1 MSRLAACVLGI
12 CLVLPVWAATTDS
25 KPFDSPQQAQTYHD
39 ATAVLRCPK
48 CQDISI
54 ADSDAMIAADM
65 RNRVYQLVREGKTKQ
80 QVVQYMVER
89 YGEFVNYDPPL
100 TPSTLLL
107 WAGPLLCLVAGGI
120 IIAMQGRRRRRR
132 SNPGLSSL
140 EQERL
145 RNLLKTN
152 ESGEQK

>member
-1 MSRLAACVLGI
+1 MKQLAACVLGI
-12 CLVLPVWAATTDS
+12 CLVLPVWAATTDAM
-25 KPFDSPQQAQTYHD
+25 PFDSPQQAQTYRD
-39 ATAVLRCPK
+39 TTAVLRCPK

-54 ADSDAMIAADM
+54 ADSDAMIASDM
-65 RNRVYQLVREGKTKQ
+65 RKRVYQLVREGKTKQ
-80 QVVQYMVER
+80 EVVQYMVDR

-107 WAGPLLCLVAGGI
+107 WAGPLLCLVVGGI
-120 IIAMQGRRRRRR
+120 IIGMQGRRRR
-132 SNPGLSSL
+132 SNPGLSDA

-152 ESGEQK
+152 ETGEKK